1 MNQKHRQLALGRFEY
16 CLNVKDIKA
25 SLEFYG
31 KLGFTQT
38 QGKVDEGWAIIR
50 HGNCILGL
58 YQGHIATNL
67 LNFRGADVFAI
78 ADILKSRGL
87 TFKKDAHVESD
98 KSAAA
103 EILDP
108 DGNVIYF
115 NTAPGEGI

>member
-1 MNQKHRQLALGRFEY
+1 MSEVELGRFEY
-16 CLNVKDIKA
+16 CLNVADIHK
-25 SLEFYG
+25 SLEFYR
-31 KLGFTQT
+31 KLGFSQT
-38 QGKVDEGWAIIR
+38 GGNLDEGWVIIK

-58 YQGHIATNL
+58 YQGHIAANL

-78 ADILKSRGL
+78 AEALKSRGL
-87 TFKKDAHVESD
+87 NFKKDAHIEPD

-115 NTAPGEGI
+115 NTYPGEEI